1 MPIIHIGQVSII
13 RALIFALYVLDSI
26 QSPQDIKQLDLDQ
39 LQSLADEIRAFLI
52 ENIQKTGG
60 HLAPNL
66 GTVELIVAMHYVFD
80 TPDDSF
86 VFDVGHQAYT
96 HKILTG
102 RKDKMSTLRKK
113 DGLSGFTKRSESEH
127 DAFGAGHSSTSIS
140 AALGIAIGNK
150 VNQVNHK
157 SIAVIGDGALTGGMS
172 FEALNHAG
180 DSDADLLIILNDNDM
195 SISKNVGAMN
205 KYLTKLI
212 SGKVYSTMKSKS
224 LGFLEKMPMI
234 HEFARRSEEHLKGMV
249 LPSTLFEELGVDY
262 FGPIDGHD
270 LPMLVKT
277 LQNLKQLK
285 MPRLLHIITKK
296 GYGLKTAENDPCK
309 FHGIAPAESN
319 SSTLPSYSSV
329 FGQWLLDTATNDSK
343 LMAITPAMCTG
354 SGMSE
359 FEVKFPDQYFDVGI
373 AEQHAVT
380 FAGGLATQGLKPV
393 VSIYSTFLQRGY
405 DQLIHDIA
413 LQNLNVLF
421 AIDRAGL
428 VGADG
433 ATHAGSFDLSFLRCI
448 PNLIIMAPSNSVEM
462 YQMLNS
468 AYQLDGPVCVRYP
481 RGTSLIKDYTSD
493 NTIEIGKANVARIG
507 KKIAVFAFG
516 TTLDQALIAGEE
528 LDATVVDMRFVKPL
542 DEDLILELSKTHQQL
557 ITIEDNAI
565 TGGAGS
571 SVSELLHAHKINTPL
586 TLLGLPDSF
595 TEQGSQEEL
604 YVLYGLDA
612 NAIIRAAQS

>member
-1 MPIIHIGQVSII
+1 MSIIHIGQASII
-13 RALIFALYVLDSI
+13 RALLFSLYVLDSI
-26 QSPQDIKQLDLDQ
+26 QSPQDIKQLDLNQ

-66 GTVELIVAMHYVFD
+66 GTVELTVAMHYVFD

-102 RKDKMSTLRKK
+102 RKDRMSTLRQK

-150 VNQVNHK
+150 VNQVKHK

-172 FEALNHAG
+172 FEALNHTG

-234 HEFARRSEEHLKGMV
+234 HEFAKRSEEHLKGMV

-309 FHGIAPAESN
+309 FHGIAPAQIN

-359 FEVKFPDQYFDVGI
+359 FEVKFPEQYFDVGI
-373 AEQHAVT
+373 AEQHAIT

-493 NTIEIGKANVARIG
+493 NTIEIGKANITRIG

-516 TTLDQALIAGEE
+516 TTLDQALIAGED
-528 LDATVVDMRFVKPL
+528 LDATIVDMRFVKPL
-542 DEDLILELSKTHQQL
+542 DESLILELSKTHQQL
-557 ITIEDNAI
+557 ITIEDNVI

-571 SVSELLHAHKINTPL
+571 SISELLHAHKINTTL

-604 YVLYGLDA
+604 YTLYGLDA
-612 NAIIRAAQS
+612 DAIIRATQS

>member
-1 MPIIHIGQVSII
+1 MPIIHIGQASII
-13 RALIFALYVLDSI
+13 RALIFSLYVLDSI

-39 LQSLADEIRAFLI
+39 LQSLVDEIRAFLI

-66 GTVELIVAMHYVFD
+66 GTVELTVAMHYVFD

-102 RKDKMSTLRKK
+102 RKDRMPTLRKK

-140 AALGIAIGNK
+140 AALGISIGNK
-150 VNQVNHK
+150 INQVNHK

-224 LGFLEKMPMI
+224 LGFLKKMPMI
-234 HEFARRSEEHLKGMV
+234 HEFAKRSEEHLKGMV

-309 FHGIAPAESN
+309 FHGIAPAQSN

-448 PNLIIMAPSNSVEM
+448 PNLIIMAPSNALEM

-481 RGTSLIKDYTSD
+481 RGASLIKDYTSD
-493 NTIEIGKANVARIG
+493 NTIEIGKANTARIG

-516 TTLDQALIAGEE
+516 TTLDQALIAGED
-528 LDATVVDMRFVKPL
+528 LDATIVDMRFVKPL
-542 DEDLILELSKTHQQL
+542 DESLILELSKTHQQL

-571 SVSELLHAHKINTPL
+571 SISELLHAHKINTPL
-586 TLLGLPDSF
+586 SILGLPDQF

-604 YVLYGLDA
+604 YALYGL
-612 NAIIRAAQS
+612 NAKGIINAVDS

>member
-1 MPIIHIGQVSII
+1 M
-13 RALIFALYVLDSI
+13 LDSI
-26 QSPQDIKQLDLDQ
+26 QSPQDIKHLDLDQ
-39 LQSLADEIRAFLI
+39 LQSLADEIRTFLI
-52 ENIQKTGG
+52 DNIQKTGG

-66 GTVELIVAMHYVFD
+66 GTVELIIAMHYVFD
-80 TPDDSF
+80 TPNDSF

-102 RKDKMSTLRKK
+102 RLDKMHTLRKK
-113 DGLSGFTKRSESEH
+113 GGLSGFTKMSESEY

-140 AALGIAIGNK
+140 SALGIAIA
-150 VNQVNHK
+150 NQINMTDHK

-224 LGFLEKMPMI
+224 LRFLEKMPKI
-234 HEFARRSEEHLKGMV
+234 HGFAKRSEEHLKGMM

-262 FGPIDGHD
+262 FGPINGHD

-296 GYGLKTAENDPCK
+296 GYGLETAENDPCK
-309 FHGIAPAESN
+309 FHGVAPASA
-319 SSTLPSYSSV
+319 SGSTLPSYSEI
-329 FGQWLLDTATNDSK
+329 FGQWLLDTAANDQK
-343 LMAITPAMCTG
+343 LIAITPAMCTG

-359 FEVKFPDQYFDVGI
+359 FEIQFPNQYFDVGI
-373 AEQHAVT
+373 AEQHAIT
-380 FAGGLATQGLKPV
+380 FAGGLATKGLKPV
-393 VSIYSTFLQRGY
+393 VAIYSTFLQRGY

-413 LQNLNVLF
+413 LQNLNVVF

-448 PNLIIMAPSNSVEM
+448 PNLVIMAPSNAIDM
-462 YQMLNS
+462 YQMLNT
-468 AYQLDGPVCVRYP
+468 AYTNQGPICVRYP
-481 RGTSLIKDYTSD
+481 RGTSLHQDYASNKTL
-493 NTIEIGKANVARIG
+493 EIGKASTARVG
-507 KKIAVFAFG
+507 SKIAIFSFG
-516 TTLDQALIAGEE
+516 ATLQQALIAAEE
-528 LDATVVDMRFVKPL
+528 LDATVVDMRFIKPL
-542 DEDLILELSKTHQQL
+542 DEALIIELSASYQQL
-557 ITIEDNAI
+557 ISIEDNAI

-571 SVSELLHAHKINTPL
+571 AISELLHTQHINTPL
-586 TLLGLPDSF
+586 TLLGLPDQF

-604 YVLYGLDA
+604 YSLYGLDA
-612 NAIIRAAQS
+612 NAIINAVQS